1 MDVLKGIKTVEELQ
15 DYPVEE
21 EPQRGRRVKV
31 AGQVEPQKAEP
42 PVIPEPN
49 VEPDPSSS
57 LNSKNPLAKVKL
69 KLAASHINEVSFLV
83 V

>member
-1 MDVLKGIKTVEELQ
+1 VQ
-15 DYPVEE
+15 Y
-21 EPQRGRRVKV
+21 VKV
-31 AGQVEPQKAEP
+31 QENSLRNHEKAEP

>member
-49 VEPDPSSS
+49 VEPDPS
-57 LNSKNPLAKVKL
+57 L
-69 KLAASHINEVSFLV
+69 HH
-83 V
+83 